1 MHFLKSA
8 SKLKRVDEIPA
19 GGRAVQ
25 GKEVVEV
32 KAGDQVIGIT
42 GIAHFMTGLT
52 DVEGSSGSKSRS
64 RKGGSG
70 EPQST
75 NTAKR
80 KAGGTKTSATRTAAK
95 RPASPSGAKTKSA
108 ASRKPASASTKTT
121 TRKTSQA
128 KTDSAVKEKSVKK
141 SPAGRKNT
149 KQPARKKPDQLEL
162 EI

>member
-1 MHFLKSA
+1 A

-52 DVEGSSGSKSRS
+52 DVEGYSGSKSRS
-64 RKGGSG
+64 RKWGSG
-70 EPQST
+70 EQQNT

-80 KAGGTKTSATRTAAK
+80 KASRTKTSATRTAV
-95 RPASPSGAKTKSA
+95 AKTKPA